1 MKTAISIPDS
11 VFNAAELV
19 AQKLNMSRS
28 ELYTK
33 AMSTYLSKF
42 QKSHITEA
50 LNEIYAEEDSAIDP
64 SIHES
69 QITSIGKESW

>member
-19 AQKLNMSRS
+19 AQKLNISRN

-33 AMSTYLSKF
+33 AVSAYLNRY

-50 LNEIYAEEDSAIDP
+50 FNEIHAEEDS
-64 SIHES
+64 SIVH
-69 QITSIGKESW
+69 QWDLLQRF